1 MKPIVEHL
9 LSALRDEHDQVL
21 LEFALRLAAKDRR
34 EAERVA
40 RVSCASRAGTGPARL
55 ATAHYG

>member
-21 LEFALRLAAKDRR
+21 LEFALQLAAKDRR

-40 RVSCASRAGTGPARL
+40 RRL